1 MPYLLGF
8 HAIHFWN
15 PWSILINPV
24 LVLLMLF
31 EILFKIASALCEY
44 ACTKL
49 SVKPMNK
56 TELLIKFSAFHS
68 EINYSNGDKI
78 SERFFFKAFLV
89 HSLYP

>member
-1 MPYLLGF
+1 MSENLRLSF
-8 HAIHFWN
+8 LWM
-15 PWSILINPV
+15 V
-24 LVLLMLF
+24 L
-31 EILFKIASALCEY
+31 KASQY